1 MKKLK
6 ALFQGAKKSAWGL
19 TKLNWAL
26 WFIIPFN
33 KPHRIKVTS
42 MEDNRVETLIPYKR
56 SNLNHIKGIH
66 ACGMATAAEFSS
78 GLLLLSRLDPAQYRI
93 IMKDLRLE
101 YLYQGKSSIT
111 ATFELSEEALQQKII
126 TPLKDNDAIYF
137 EAEIKLAD
145 ANNTPVAIAY
155 SNWQIK
161 DWTKVKT
168 KID

>member
-1 MKKLK
+1 MKQLK

-19 TKLNWAL
+19 RKLNWAL
-26 WFIIPFN
+26 WYIIPFN
-33 KPHRIKVTS
+33 KPHRIKVLTL
-42 MEDNRVETLIPYKR
+42 EDNRVVTYIPYKR

-101 YLYQGKSSIT
+101 YLYQGKSAIT
-111 ATFELSEEALQQKII
+111 ATFELSETDLQEKII

-137 EAEIKLAD
+137 EAEIKLTD
-145 ANNTPVAIAY
+145 TNNTLVAVAH

-161 DWTKVKT
+161 DWTKVRT
-168 KID
+168 KM